1 MKARMTSSHYDPY
14 ELGYT
19 CATEANTKG
28 SDEVTQ
34 SKTLKLVD
42 VRIVL

>member
-14 ELGYT
+14 GLGDT

-28 SDEVTQ
+28 SDGVTR
-34 SKTLKLVD
+34 SKTKKIVD